1 VSPPGIAWTE
11 RKQATLG
18 GVTPDS
24 PGFDRVRAESAAEG
38 HRMLDRFAEHWHDG
52 TNRFDRPGEVI
63 LGAFLGDELIGIC
76 GRNRDPFDPHPRAG
90 RVRHLYVAT
99 AHRRTGVARTLIN
112 AIVDGAVNWFDYL
125 NTNCPPEAAPFYE
138 HLGFVPVTAN
148 RITHRLTLRR

>member
-52 TNRFDRPGEVI
+52 TNLFDRPGEVI

-76 GRNRDPFDPHPRAG
+76 GRNRDPSIPTRAPAAS
-90 RVRHLYVAT
+90 AT
-99 AHRRTGVARTLIN
+99 STS
-112 AIVDGAVNWFDYL
+112 
-125 NTNCPPEAAPFYE
+125 PPTTAAPASP
-138 HLGFVPVTAN
+138 VPSSTPSSMAP
-148 RITHRLTLRR
+148 